1 MATQRNHQDNFATNL
16 TSNQIAGVT
25 TTPLNSIPSIAAPFS
40 IALDATN
47 INGKYEIV
55 EVTSKTAT
63 HINHASTTYAH
74 TTAEEV
80 RMIVSAAELDEFA
93 AKTDMSNTGWV
104 SISATLTYSSADA
117 PTYVCTTSTDM
128 TGSIG
133 VGCRIKL
140 THSASTK
147 YFIVT
152 AIDAS
157 TITLYGG
164 TDYTLAATA
173 ITAPY
178 FSNVKAPLGFPLDPT
193 KWTQI
198 LTNAT
203 EYSQATPTQDTWYN
217 LNAALSLVIPI
228 GVWDVDYQTNVYS
241 SDVGNATGSVHV
253 TLSTANNSES
263 NASFTCRQVVTGT
276 VSVVT
281 QNHSRRATVVLAAK
295 ATHYLNVL
303 VADSGAVDSV
313 RINVSLGGNTTNTV
327 IRAISA
333 YL

>member
-178 FSNVKAPLGFPLDPT
+178 FSNVKAPLGFPVDPT
-193 KWTQI
+193 KWTQ
-198 LTNAT
+198 TTTSVT
-203 EYSQATPTQDTWYN
+203 EYSQATPVQDTWYN
-217 LNAALSLVIPI
+217 LNAALSLVVPI
-228 GVWDVDYQTNVYS
+228 GAWRLEYFCDVYATDAGNV
-241 SDVGNATGSVHV
+241 TGSIMT

-263 NASFTCRQVVTGT
+263 NTDFTCRQYVAGT
-276 VSVVT
+276 VNSVIT
-281 QNHSRRATVVLAAK
+281 NQHRGATVVLAAK
-295 ATHYLNVL
+295 ATNYLNVKC
-303 VADSGAVDSV
+303 ADGGAVDSV
-313 RINVSLGGNTTNTV
+313 RINVSLGGDTTKTV